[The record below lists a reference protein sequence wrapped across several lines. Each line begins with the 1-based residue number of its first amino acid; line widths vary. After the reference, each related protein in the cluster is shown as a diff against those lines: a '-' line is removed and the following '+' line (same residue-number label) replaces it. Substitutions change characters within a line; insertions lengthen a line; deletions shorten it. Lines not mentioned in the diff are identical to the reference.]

1 MIELYDPTETEPKP
15 NSEFE
20 RIISDILA
28 SIILFLIEPFVFYFS
43 FFYYM
48 IKDKIDN
55 IRQKKF
61 VNFRKK
67 HGKNRDNFKRHLPG
81 NGHNC

>member
-1 MIELYDPTETEPKP
+1 MAFSYWLLALSFIVHYSLFTIHYSHVTEKMIELYDPTEDEPKP

-28 SIILFLIEPFVFYFS
+28 SIILFLIEPFVFSIS

-48 IKDKIDN
+48 IKDKLDN
-55 IRQKKF
+55 M
-61 VNFRKK
+61 
-67 HGKNRDNFKRHLPG
+67 
-81 NGHNC
+81 

>member
-1 MIELYDPTETEPKP
+1 MAFSYWLLANHHSLITIHKKTKKMIELYDPTENEPKP

-28 SIILFLIEPFVFYFS
+28 SIILFLIEPFVFSIS

-55 IRQKKF
+55 IRHK
-61 VNFRKK
+61 
-67 HGKNRDNFKRHLPG
+67 
-81 NGHNC
+81 

>member
-1 MIELYDPTETEPKP
+1 MIELYDPTEDEPKP

-28 SIILFLIEPFVFYFS
+28 GIILFLIEPFVFSIS

-48 IKDKIDN
+48 IKDKLDN
-55 IRQKKF
+55 M
-61 VNFRKK
+61 
-67 HGKNRDNFKRHLPG
+67 
-81 NGHNC
+81 

>member
-1 MIELYDPTETEPKP
+1 MIELYDPTEDEPKP

-28 SIILFLIEPFVFYFS
+28 DIILFLIEPFVFSIS
-43 FFYYM
+43 FLYYM

-55 IRQKKF
+55 IRHK
-61 VNFRKK
+61 
-67 HGKNRDNFKRHLPG
+67 
-81 NGHNC
+81 